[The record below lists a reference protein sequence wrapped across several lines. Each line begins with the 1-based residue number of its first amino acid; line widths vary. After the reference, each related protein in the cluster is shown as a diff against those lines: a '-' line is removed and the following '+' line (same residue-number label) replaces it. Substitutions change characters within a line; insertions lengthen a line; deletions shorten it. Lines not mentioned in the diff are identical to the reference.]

1 MSRMTTKPDRFAN
14 SRPRLLVAGKTLD
27 NLIDLVNKA
36 AEDSQKYADATV
48 VTEPPAYA
56 DALYQSTH
64 ELIHYLQ
71 QRLVAVDPDPE

>member
-1 MSRMTTKPDRFAN
+1 MTTKPGRGAN
-14 SRPRLLVAGKTLD
+14 SRPRLFMAGKTLD
-27 NLIDLVNKA
+27 DLIELVNRV
-36 AEDSQKYADATV
+36 AEDSQTFADASV

-56 DALYQSTH
+56 DALYQSTY